1 MLRVGLTGGVG
12 SGKSA
17 AVAMLRE
24 LGAYIS
30 QSDEVGRLL
39 MQPGQAVFNA
49 IVAHF
54 GPQILTQDGQLDR
67 TALARI
73 AFGEGRVE
81 ELNAIVHPVV
91 IAAQAQWFDEV
102 AARDPKA
109 VAVVESALIFET
121 KHGAAAGKGDQPWR
135 TRFDRII
142 VVSAPIEVRRQR
154 YIRRI
159 NVSEDAG
166 VAAAVADFDRRA
178 AAQWTDEE
186 KAQQA
191 DYVIENSGTLNDLRG
206 AIVSLYAR
214 LQQESALLQK

>member
-1 MLRVGLTGGVG
+1 VLRVGLTGGVG

-17 AVAMLRE
+17 AVSILRE

-30 QSDEVGRLL
+30 QSDEVGREL

-54 GPQILTQDGQLDR
+54 GPQILAPDGELDR
-67 TALARI
+67 GALARI

-91 IAAQAQWFDEV
+91 IAAQARWFDEV
-102 AARDPKA
+102 AAKDPMA

-121 KHGAAAGKGDQPWR
+121 KHGAAAGAGDQPWR

-142 VVSAPIEVRRQR
+142 VVAAPIDVRRKR
-154 YIRRI
+154 YIQRL
-159 NVSEDAG
+159 NVSDEAG
-166 VAAAVADFDRRA
+166 VLAALADFDRRA

-191 DYVIENSGTLNDLRG
+191 DFVIENGGTLNDLRG
-206 AIVSLYAR
+206 AVVSLYAR
-214 LQQESALLQK
+214 LQQESALLQ